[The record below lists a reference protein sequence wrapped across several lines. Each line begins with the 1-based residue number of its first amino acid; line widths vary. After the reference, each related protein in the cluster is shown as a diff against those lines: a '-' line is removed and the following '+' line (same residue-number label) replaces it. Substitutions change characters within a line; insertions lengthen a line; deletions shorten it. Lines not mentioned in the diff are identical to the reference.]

1 MTCSYKTM
9 PASCDNLFLCSQ
21 ICLMLCSEILL
32 ETDVR
37 LMRLL
42 SVTATYFSPLRNM
55 GTRGALFSGS
65 PSPVFP
71 KYSFLCHLFLCWADS
86 PSHPIR
92 TLPSVFLG
100 DTYLVC

>member
-9 PASCDNLFLCSQ
+9 PASCDYLFLCSQ

-42 SVTATYFSPLRNM
+42 SVTATYFSRLRNM

-65 PSPVFP
+65 PHQCLPNTPFFVTFSYAGLTLLPI
-71 KYSFLCHLFLCWADS
+71 
-86 PSHPIR
+86 PSEHCPQF
-92 TLPSVFLG
+92 S
-100 DTYLVC
+100 